1 MQANQSWRE
10 KILKQFL
17 GKLDRFWILV
27 TGIRG
32 FHLADL
38 FAKMAGFFTAERI
51 DDRFRNGCLL
61 GVGDQHVRPCIELH
75 HGVGSTDH
83 VDTAEDDEQ
92 VLEESFQVEEMC

>member
-1 MQANQSWRE
+1 
-10 KILKQFL
+10 
-17 GKLDRFWILV
+17 
-27 TGIRG
+27 
-32 FHLADL
+32 
-38 FAKMAGFFTAERI
+38 MAGLFTAKSI
-51 DDRFRNGCLL
+51 DDRFGNGCFL